1 MKSILIIFLLNFIQ
15 NFANAQTN
23 SGMAKITGG
32 SFIPLYGSDKKFV
45 SVNDFYIDTLPVTV
59 SQYLTFT
66 KKNTSY
72 KKSKIKRLFAEET
85 YLYNWKNDSI
95 PEISLQL
102 PITYVSWFSAKEY
115 CECQGKRLA
124 TVNEW
129 EYVAMA
135 NQHIKDA
142 RKDTVFN
149 KNILA
154 WYEKPSELNTAV
166 GAGSKNYW
174 GVYDLHELVWEWTN
188 DFNSV
193 IISGEG
199 RNKQNDKNLFCG
211 AGSYSASDLTD
222 YAAFMRYAFR
232 SSVKANYTL
241 KNLGFRCAKSIN

>member
-1 MKSILIIFLLNFIQ
+1 M
-15 NFANAQTN
+15 
-23 SGMAKITGG
+23 
-32 SFIPLYGSDKKFV
+32 
-45 SVNDFYIDTLPVTV
+45 
-59 SQYLTFT
+59 
-66 KKNTSY
+66 
-72 KKSKIKRLFAEET
+72 
-85 YLYNWKNDSI
+85 
-95 PEISLQL
+95 
-102 PITYVSWFSAKEY
+102 
-115 CECQGKRLA
+115 A